1 MAFRFELDPVH
12 RILRTE
18 FSNSVT
24 EDDLMYFYRMS
35 ALFVEN
41 IDPLSAITD
50 FSAATSI
57 ECSAEFIRSLAAL
70 PPAMPKT
77 ERPRVVVAPMD
88 QVFGLAR
95 IFAAEGAATRP
106 NFHVVRSVQEALA
119 IIGTQEPEFIAMPLA
134 LESRLARP
142 GS

>member
-1 MAFRFELDPVH
+1 MAFRFELDPLH

-35 ALFVEN
+35 ALLIEN

-50 FSAATSI
+50 FSAVTSV
-57 ECSAEFIRSLAAL
+57 ECSAGFIRGLAAL

-95 IFAAEGAATRP
+95 VFAAEGEVTRP

-119 IIGTQEPEFIAMPLA
+119 IIGTLEPEFIAMPLA
-134 LESRLARP
+134 LESRLAKP